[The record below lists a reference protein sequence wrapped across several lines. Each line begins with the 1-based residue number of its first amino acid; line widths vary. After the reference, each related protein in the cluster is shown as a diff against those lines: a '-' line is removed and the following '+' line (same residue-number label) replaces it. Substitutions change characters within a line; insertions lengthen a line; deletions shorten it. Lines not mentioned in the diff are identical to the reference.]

1 MAIAN
6 ITNNILTDSGVAT
19 SSLLPLT
26 GGTLTGGLI
35 GQNATFD
42 GNLRVGTLIG
52 SLEVGYASAIGTHKL
67 DVSGTGN
74 FTGALTG
81 TSATFSS
88 TLGINGVADNVKAS
102 TYSPTLTGVL
112 NYTSGSGN
120 ICTFIRI
127 ANIVTVFF
135 DINVSPTA
143 ILTKTE
149 CYISLPIPST
159 FTSFVGVGSGV
170 GDVTSGYIPV
180 LAAYGGGTN
189 IVISF
194 YSPATLGTLV
204 LRGSFSYEVT

>member
-26 GGTLTGGLI
+26 GGTLTG
-35 GQNATFD
+35 
-42 GNLRVGTLIG
+42 
-52 SLEVGYASAIGTHKL
+52 
-67 DVSGTGN
+67 
-74 FTGALTG
+74 ALSG

-112 NYTSGSGN
+112 NYTSGSSN

-135 DINVSPTA
+135 DINVNATA
-143 ILTKTE
+143 VLSKTE

-170 GDVTSGYIPV
+170 GDVSSGYIPV

-194 YSPATLGTLV
+194 YSPATSGTYV
-204 LRGSFSYEVT
+204 YRGSFSYEVT

>member
-19 SSLLPLT
+19 NSLLPLT
-26 GGTLTGGLI
+26 GGTLTG
-35 GQNATFD
+35 
-42 GNLRVGTLIG
+42 
-52 SLEVGYASAIGTHKL
+52 
-67 DVSGTGN
+67 
-74 FTGALTG
+74 ALSG

-88 TLGINGVADNVKAS
+88 TLGIGGVADSVKGG
-102 TYSPTLTGVL
+102 TYTPTLTGVL

-127 ANIVTVFF
+127 GNIVTVFF

-149 CYISLPIPST
+149 CYISLPIAST
-159 FTSFVGVGSGV
+159 FTTFVGVGSGV
-170 GDVTSGYIPV
+170 GDVSSDYIPV

-194 YSPATLGTLV
+194 YSPSTLGTRV
-204 LRGSFSYEVT
+204 LRGSFSYEIT